1 MIDALAASTDRALFR
16 DVTAWDVEAVT
27 SDPDDLEHGFHVVVQ
42 TFEGELL
49 AARMRSVVR
58 HPTQPWRGSAALAEP
73 PSRPAECDVEWRS
86 SLSRDAYCDGVG
98 RIREHIA
105 AGDVYQ
111 VNLCRTLTTDAALDL
126 DVLFRGV
133 LAHNPARH
141 AARID
146 IAGLP
151 QIVSASPE
159 MYLAREGAV
168 ISSAPIKGTSTC
180 PETMLAKDATENVMI
195 TDLVRNDL
203 QRVCVPGSVRV
214 DPLLEMQQHPGL
226 VHLVSTVWG
235 EVCDDVTWAR
245 LLSATGPPGSV
256 SGTPK
261 LRALDVIESLEVGAR
276 GPYCGAIGW
285 IDADRG
291 AAELAV
297 GIRTFWQKLA
307 GGGAAAANGH
317 GISSPSTHFGV
328 GAGITWDSVPTAEWD
343 ETELKAH
350 RLLAIARGAAL
361 EETP

>member
-1 MIDALAASTDRALFR
+1 MFR
-16 DVTAWDVEAVT
+16 DVSAWGVDDVT
-27 SDPDDLEHGFHVVVQ
+27 SDLGDLENGFHVVVQ

-49 AARMRSVVR
+49 AAQMRSVVR
-58 HPTQPWRGSAALAEP
+58 HPRQPWWGSAALSEP
-73 PSRPAECDVEWRS
+73 AAWPARRDVAWSS
-86 SLSRDAYCDGVG
+86 SLPRGAYCDGVE

-111 VNLCRTLTTDAALDL
+111 VNLCRTLTTQAALDL
-126 DVLFRGV
+126 DALFRGV
-133 LAHNPARH
+133 LTHNPARH

-146 IAGLP
+146 VTGLP

-159 MYLAREGAV
+159 LYLARDGRV
-168 ISSAPIKGTSTC
+168 VSSAPIKGTSTR
-180 PETMLAKDATENVMI
+180 PETMLAKDVTENVMI

-203 QRVCVPGSVRV
+203 QRVCRPGSVRV

-235 EVCDDVTWAR
+235 ELLDNVTWAQ

-261 LRALDVIESLEVGAR
+261 LRALDVIDALEAGPR

-285 IDADRG
+285 IDAERER
-291 AAELAV
+291 AELAV
-297 GIRTFWQKLA
+297 GIRTFWQEPA
-307 GGGAAAANGH
+307 RGGAARTRGG
-317 GISSPSTHFGV
+317 GISSPSIHFGV
-328 GAGITWDSVPTAEWD
+328 GAGITWDSVPAAEWD

-350 RLLAIARGAAL
+350 RLLAIARDAAL

>member
-49 AARMRSVVR
+49 AARMRSVVW

-73 PSRPAECDVEWRS
+73 QSRPAECHVEWRS
-86 SLSRDAYCDGVG
+86 SLSRDAYCDGVE

-180 PETMLAKDATENVMI
+180 PETMLAKDVTENVMI

-256 SGTPK
+256 SGTRNGGLSTSSNHSRWGRAGHTAAPSGGSTPIGAPRSWPSASVRSGRNLPGVG
-261 LRALDVIESLEVGAR
+261 LRPRTGTGYRLRRPTS
-276 GPYCGAIGW
+276 GW
-285 IDADRG
+285 APGSR
-291 AAELAV
+291 
-297 GIRTFWQKLA
+297 GIRCLRQ
-307 GGGAAAANGH
+307 NGMR
-317 GISSPSTHFGV
+317 PN
-328 GAGITWDSVPTAEWD
+328 
-343 ETELKAH
+343 
-350 RLLAIARGAAL
+350 
-361 EETP
+361 